1 MLNEVLKLLNAD
13 KLDESQQG
21 LLKEKLD
28 SIIDVKARE
37 RADSLLGDDRTK
49 LVKEYEE
56 KFEEYKKDITSKF
69 SNFVDS
75 VLDEELKIPE
85 NVIKYARKG
94 ELYDELIE
102 SFKIKLA
109 IDEGALTEEVK
120 KLLRE
125 AKDEIMGLRDQVNGL
140 ISEKMELEGDAK
152 ELAAHLYLRKK
163 CDGLTES
170 QKTKVLN
177 LLGDITDKEEID
189 RKFKVVVEEASP
201 GDADKGIAQGT
212 ELPPAEATTNANVC
226 KQCGAVATPKGE
238 ETIVNCPKCGAKMED
253 VADAP
258 DKAPEMGQG
267 HMELTDPPESSG
279 KAQIGESES
288 LLDDDKKA
296 WLKILR
302 ENKF

>member
-1 MLNEVLKLLNAD
+1 MLNEVLKLLNAE
-13 KLDESQQG
+13 KLEESQQG

-37 RADSLLGDDRTK
+37 RADTLLGEDRTK

-75 VLDEELKIPE
+75 VLDEELQIPE
-85 NVIKYARKG
+85 KVLQYARKG

-120 KLLRE
+120 GLLKE
-125 AKDEIMGLRDQVNGL
+125 AKDEIISLREQVNGL
-140 ISEKMELEGDAK
+140 TSKNMEIESDAK
-152 ELAAHLYLRKK
+152 ELAAHIYLRKK

-177 LLGDITDKEEID
+177 LLGDVTDKDEID
-189 RKFKVVVEEASP
+189 RKFAVIVEESDP
-201 GDADKGIAQGT
+201 GDTAKPKIVPGT
-212 ELPPAEATTNANVC
+212 ETPPAEATTNAIVC
-226 KQCGAVATPKGE
+226 PQCGAVATPKGE
-238 ETIVNCPKCGAKMED
+238 ETVESCPKCGAKMKD
-253 VADAP
+253 VADA
-258 DKAPEMGQG
+258 DKAAEMGQG
-267 HMELTDPPESSG
+267 HMELTDPPETSG
-279 KAQIGESES
+279 KAQIGEDTEVK
-288 LLDDDKKA
+288 DDMKK

-302 ENKF
+302 ENTW

>member
-37 RADSLLGDDRTK
+37 RADSLLGEDRTK
-49 LVKEYEE
+49 LIKEYEE

-75 VLDEELKIPE
+75 VLDEELKIPDK
-85 NVIKYARKG
+85 VLQYARKG
-94 ELYDELIE
+94 ELYEEVIE
-102 SFKIKLA
+102 AFKVKLA

-120 KLLRE
+120 KLLKE
-125 AKDEIMGLRDQVNGL
+125 AKDEIVDLRGQVNGL
-140 ISEKMELEGDAK
+140 TATNMELAEDAK
-152 ELAAHLYLRKK
+152 ELSAHIYLRKK

-177 LLGDITDKEEID
+177 LLGDITNKEEID
-189 RKFKVVVEEASP
+189 RKFKVVVEEADP
-201 GDADKGIAQGT
+201 GEADKGVPAGT
-212 ELPPAEATTNANVC
+212 EEPDAEAITNANKC
-226 KQCGAVATPKGE
+226 PQCGAVATPKGG

-253 VADAP
+253 VTAV

-288 LLDDDKKA
+288 LLDDDKKT